1 LGAGT
6 GRGARSVPR
15 PAVFCKG
22 HAALAA
28 IFYYLKLL
36 DFLSEAH
43 PLLLRG
49 DLVQASGRRHPCSAR
64 STMRNSTPYLHT
76 GAALLA
82 AALAVACQKAPEPAA
97 PPPVAAPAPAV
108 AEPAAPTPAV
118 EPPKPATPAAE
129 PVQAPAPPT
138 EAAAPAPGA
147 VDPNSLAGQLDAA
160 QAQHGGLLLVAD
172 RKGIHALAPDLSKV
186 ADLSAAQATHLRVD
200 RSGENRALFYV
211 VPAKRQIVRLDLRT
225 GEAKV
230 LATLPKVKN
239 ACFLSATGYGPAAEE
254 PAAEGAAQDPT
265 AAAAPAQAP
274 APAAR
279 AAAADGPALNPLDYV
294 QDERDFGIDAAAK
307 VACFQISD
315 RNANMANILINYR
328 VDLATGK
335 AQDRVIFGGETC
347 QTIVKGKPVT
357 KPLCEVQRQPTPT
370 PAAAKA
376 WPFSPK
382 AQHFES
388 DALSASGRFAVL
400 RDSEVVAEQGDYVY
414 LATFVFDSQ
423 TGATLAVTSK
433 GLVPAN
439 LAKLRK
445 SQKLPKNTLVAPG
458 EAELFWL
465 GNTDVLILGDG
476 GAAAA
481 EMTIPTTQYY
491 VISPPDGIKTV
502 RGYAATAY

>member
-1 LGAGT
+1 MA
-6 GRGARSVPR
+6 PR
-15 PAVFCKG
+15 QRVTTAAV
-22 HAALAA
+22 AL
-28 IFYYLKLL
+28 F
-36 DFLSEAH
+36 
-43 PLLLRG
+43 
-49 DLVQASGRRHPCSAR
+49 
-64 STMRNSTPYLHT
+64 
-76 GAALLA
+76 A
-82 AALAVACQKAPEPAA
+82 AATACVAACQKAPEPAA

-118 EPPKPATPAAE
+118 DPPKPATPAAE

-147 VDPNSLAGQLDAA
+147 VDPNSLAGKLDAA

-186 ADLSAAQATHLRVD
+186 ADLSTAHATHLRVD
-200 RSGENRALFYV
+200 RSGENRALFFV

-225 GEAKV
+225 GEQKV
-230 LATLPKVKN
+230 LATLPKIKN
-239 ACFLSATGYGPAAEE
+239 ECFLSATGFGPATDE
-254 PAAEGAAQDPT
+254 PPAEGAAQDTT
-265 AAAAPAQAP
+265 AAAAPAAAP
-274 APAAR
+274 APAR
-279 AAAADGPALNPLDYV
+279 AAADGPALNPLDYI

-347 QTIVKGKPVT
+347 QTMVKGKPVT
-357 KPLCEVQRQPTPT
+357 KALCEVPHPPLPTPK
-370 PAAAKA
+370 PGQA
-376 WPFSPK
+376 WAFDPK

-388 DALSASGRFAVL
+388 DARSASGRFAVL
-400 RDSEVVAEQGDYVY
+400 RDSEVVADQGDYVY
-414 LATFVFDSQ
+414 LATFVFDAQ

-433 GLVPAN
+433 GLVQTN

-458 EAELFWL
+458 EAEVFWL
-465 GNTDVLILGDG
+465 GDTDVLILGDG

-491 VISPPDGIKTV
+491 VISPPDGIKSV
-502 RGYAATAY
+502 RAYAATAY